1 MFSHNCEENEDTD
14 LDPRIQIELERL
26 NSATDKINTL
36 EVELDEANTK
46 FRMLLNDSIKR
57 LKTLSKK
64 LGSCIERARPY
75 YEALEISKKAQ
86 MECQRAAVQY
96 QRANEIHQA
105 AKETVALAEQQFL
118 SKQHEWQ
125 FDNAWQEM
133 LNHATIKVMEAETQ
147 KSESEMEHQKRAVF
161 FNRAEQTL
169 QNLQSKLRRSINK
182 SRPYFEEKELC
193 QRHLASQK
201 EQVECLQKQVVA
213 VKSLYAA
220 ALRKLEKISEEIH
233 AKRGTVRGIREP
245 GVGAENEIIAVMDI
259 ENFNARYKTTEPNI
273 LNSKYAKI
281 ISPTVE
287 LFEKN
292 NINRYFPP
300 LEMKIC
306 QPGLEYEFELDRC
319 DLQSLGSTSATTSS
333 AVSDEDLLEE
343 ETRLEEL
350 KQIAAKI
357 NPEAD
362 SESKVLSLVKHAF
375 ATKYDKPE
383 NDFDGCTSLGIKD
396 KKMGSE
402 SSFTSKLEK
411 QIVGVGET
419 INRLSTILT
428 SLRPKDSDDC
438 SIERKE

>member
-1 MFSHNCEENEDTD
+1 MV
-14 LDPRIQIELERL
+14 L
-26 NSATDKINTL
+26 
-36 EVELDEANTK
+36 
-46 FRMLLNDSIKR
+46 
-57 LKTLSKK
+57 
-64 LGSCIERARPY
+64 
-75 YEALEISKKAQ
+75 ALELLVDKFQ
-86 MECQRAAVQY
+86 
-96 QRANEIHQA
+96 
-105 AKETVALAEQQFL
+105 VALAEQQFL